1 MKDIKELIYAAV
13 EENAVAFQELAGSIL
28 QARAYDAI
36 EALRPEVGASMF
48 GEAKECSD
56 DEDDGEESG
65 KKSSKS
71 KESDE
76 DDSMEDV
83 EEALVGKQHKID
95 KNKNGKIDAHD
106 FKLLRKE
113 EVQQIDEVEHPK
125 SQMDMLAHIL
135 HQVKISGHPVAT
147 DAQFRAAHGKDESK
161 KASLEPGQDK
171 AQYAIAQ
178 GGNVKP

>member
-36 EALRPEVGASMF
+36 EAMRPEVGASMF

-56 DEDDGEESG
+56 EEDEDG
-65 KKSSKS
+65 KKSRKS
-71 KESDE
+71 KESDD

-95 KNKNGKIDAHD
+95 KNKNGKIDSHD

-113 EVQQIDEVEHPK
+113 EVEQIDEVDHPK
-125 SQMDMLAHIL
+125 NQADMLAHIM
-135 HQVKISGHPVAT
+135 HQIKTTGHPVAT
-147 DAQFRAAHGKDESK
+147 DAQFRASHGKDESK
-161 KASLEPGQDK
+161 IASLEPPKDK
-171 AQYAIAQ
+171 MQYAIAQ